1 MKLII
6 TGKMGSGKDFA
17 AAYLEHKYGAQI
29 WARTEMMKR
38 LAHAMVDHTAAPDQI
53 LEAIFPEPGEREA
66 VRRDLFH
73 YAATYMPEIGKPR
86 RLYQDVTEICQEHDP
101 LCFERELAARIDRAR
116 DGSTFCLIDDVRSLA
131 AYEFFVSQG
140 FSSLRINASEE
151 LRKQRMLQRDGYLPD
166 EETLVHP
173 SETQLDGVQH
183 TWTILN
189 EGTEED
195 LYEGLIQVMS
205 ELSAA

>member
-38 LAHAMVDHTAAPDQI
+38 LAHGIVDHTSDPDQI
-53 LEAIFPEPGEREA
+53 LGAVFPEPAERES
-66 VRRDLFH
+66 VRRDLFQ
-73 YAATYMPEIGKPR
+73 YAATYMGELGKPR

-101 LCFERELAARIDRAR
+101 LCFERELATRIDSAS
-116 DGSTFCLIDDVRSLA
+116 DAEGFCLIDDVRSLA
-131 AYEFFVSQG
+131 AYEYFVSHG
-140 FSSLRINASEE
+140 FASLRINASEE
-151 LRKQRMLQRDGYLPD
+151 LRKDRMLQRDGYVP
-166 EETLVHP
+166 EEDTLVHP
-173 SETQLDGVQH
+173 SETQLDGVEH

-195 LYEGLIQVMS
+195 LYEALDDVMRQL
-205 ELSAA
+205 ESA